1 MITYAYTLSAAVV
14 LCTIPI
20 YIYTCRKSCSGS
32 AWTRSVFLIVSAVQ
46 ITLPA
51 NTTLIRCSSK
61 PWILLKWGGLVII
74 PMCFY
79 HIIFKGS
86 GQSMTSRKTNTALL
100 LNYCT
105 ES

>member
-32 AWTRSVFLIVSAVQ
+32 AWTRSVFLIVSAVR

-51 NTTLIRCSSK
+51 NTTLIPVQFEAVDIAQVGWPS
-61 PWILLKWGGLVII
+61 
-74 PMCFY
+74 
-79 HIIFKGS
+79 
-86 GQSMTSRKTNTALL
+86 
-100 LNYCT
+100 NY
-105 ES
+105 SDVFLPYYL